1 MTEGESKS
9 VGMPTKIDIH
19 IRIVDF
25 SGELVVEEWRAM
37 AKEYVQ
43 LKGKKGRVC
52 TASGVECVLYCIKGA
67 DNIELLCARS

>member
-37 AKEYVQ
+37 AKVYVQ
-43 LKGKKGRVC
+43 L
-52 TASGVECVLYCIKGA
+52 
-67 DNIELLCARS
+67 